1 MMDTLSAIAD
11 AVMDAVRL
19 VPSDV
24 DLGEEI
30 CMGADGT
37 PTSQVD
43 KIAENTVLMYI
54 ESRKVPL
61 NVLSEEIGFVD
72 NGAKDTL
79 ILDPIDGTR
88 NAVLGIPYYTISLA
102 VTDSDLNGVHT
113 ALLRNL
119 VTGDEYRA
127 EKVGRSAD
135 WIRACWKNQAT
146 RSFCTVGPVCGRGL
160 TIIFR

>member
-1 MMDTLSAIAD
+1 MYQFDDSEPMMEVLVSIAD
-11 AVMDAVRL
+11 AVMDAVRNI
-19 VPSDV
+19 PRNV

-54 ESRKVPL
+54 ASHKVPL

-88 NAVLGIPYYTISLA
+88 NAVLGIPVRA
-102 VTDSDLNGVHT
+102 AD
-113 ALLRNL
+113 
-119 VTGDEYRA
+119 A
-127 EKVGRSAD
+127 EKGVTIG
-135 WIRACWKNQAT
+135 
-146 RSFCTVGPVCGRGL
+146 SFHPGALRYYRELGL
-160 TIIFR
+160 IAE

>member
-1 MMDTLSAIAD
+1 MMMDILASIAD
-11 AVMDAVRL
+11 AVTDAVRAI
-19 VPSDV
+19 PSNV

-54 ESRKVPL
+54 ESHKVPF

-72 NGAKDTL
+72 NGASDTL

-88 NAVLGIPYYTISLA
+88 NAVLGIP
-102 VTDSDLNGVHT
+102 
-113 ALLRNL
+113 
-119 VTGDEYRA
+119 
-127 EKVGRSAD
+127 
-135 WIRACWKNQAT
+135 
-146 RSFCTVGPVCGRGL
+146 
-160 TIIFR
+160 

>member
-1 MMDTLSAIAD
+1 MMETLSAIAD
-11 AVMDAVRL
+11 AVEKAVRAI
-19 VPSDV
+19 PNEV
-24 DLGEEI
+24 DIGEEL

-54 ESRKVPL
+54 EANKVPL

-88 NAVLGIPYYTISLA
+88 NAVLGIPYYTVSLA
-102 VTDSDLNGVHT
+102 VTYSDLNGVHT

-127 EKVGRSAD
+127 EKGKGATYNGRTARVKGSYD
-135 WIRACWKNQAT
+135 PRDITLN
-146 RSFCTVGPVCGRGL
+146 
-160 TIIFR
+160 I

>member
-1 MMDTLSAIAD
+1 MDILASIAD
-11 AVMDAVRL
+11 AVTDAVKAI
-19 VPSDV
+19 PSNV

-54 ESRKVPL
+54 ASHNVPF

-72 NGAKDTL
+72 NGASDTL

-88 NAVLGIPYYTISLA
+88 NAVLGIPYYTVSLA
-102 VTDSDLNGVHT
+102 VTDSDLCGVHT
-113 ALLRNL
+113 ALIRNIA
-119 VTGDEYRA
+119 TGDEYRA
-127 EKVGRSAD
+127 EKGKGATYNGKSLTEVTSLKRS
-135 WIRACWKNQAT
+135 
-146 RSFCTVGPVCGRGL
+146 GPVPQFPASVC
-160 TIIFR
+160 